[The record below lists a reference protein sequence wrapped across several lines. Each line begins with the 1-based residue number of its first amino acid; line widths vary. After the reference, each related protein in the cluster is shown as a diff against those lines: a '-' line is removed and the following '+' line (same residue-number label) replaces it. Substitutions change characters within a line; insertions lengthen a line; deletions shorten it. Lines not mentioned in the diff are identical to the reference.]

1 MLEKNVCE
9 KLWRCT
15 SCHTLNIFI
24 AIIDNQYKLK
34 ELRRKKSRQI
44 KQINKQAL
52 KQTNLGK
59 AFLKIRGCSWVS
71 HYTVSNLMTKIL
83 ETKLQNNHR

>member
-1 MLEKNVCE
+1 MSPKN
-9 KLWRCT
+9 WGGST
-15 SCHTLNIFI
+15 SCYTLNIFI

-34 ELRRKKSRQI
+34 ELRRKKSRKI

-59 AFLKIRGCSWVS
+59 AFLKIRGV
-71 HYTVSNLMTKIL
+71 VG
-83 ETKLQNNHR
+83 